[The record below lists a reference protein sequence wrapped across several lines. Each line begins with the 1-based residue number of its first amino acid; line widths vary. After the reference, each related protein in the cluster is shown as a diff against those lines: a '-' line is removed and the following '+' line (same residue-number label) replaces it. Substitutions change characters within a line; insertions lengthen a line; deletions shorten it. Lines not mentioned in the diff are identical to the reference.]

1 MEDKELNLTDEA
13 YEKWAD
19 QMNALANGF
28 PRTESGVE
36 IKILKKISP
45 PEEAWLVSQLGHSL
59 ESAEDISARIGLPVK
74 EVKQRLE
81 TAAHHGTVSV
91 NDSKGFDRYQ
101 LIPFIPGLLE
111 SSTHSQDQEFALLYE
126 QYMMLRG
133 TQGILGATPPI
144 QRVMPAYQALNTES
158 VLPYEDVRALLLEA
172 KDFWIIDCACRIEQD
187 LIGNRKC
194 DFPVKNCIQFT
205 KEGESSRSFDFN
217 NCGES
222 LERIS
227 QEEALAILD
236 EAEEIGLVHTV
247 HNNAKALGYIC
258 NCCGCCCVTL
268 RPINEHGINS
278 VLKANYYAEIKPE
291 ECTACEICIDRCQIG
306 AISMKEDVAI
316 VDLDQ
321 CIGCGL
327 CVTGCSSDAAYLHKK
342 PDAQLVHPPAD
353 FSAWEKERLLN
364 RTSRK

>member
-1 MEDKELNLTDEA
+1 MEDKEVNLNDKA

-19 QMNALANGF
+19 QMNAFGNGF
-28 PRTESGVE
+28 PRTESGIE
-36 IKILKKISP
+36 IRMLKKISP
-45 PEEAWLVSQLGHSL
+45 PEEAWLVSQLGSNL

-74 EVKQRLE
+74 EIKQRLD
-81 TAAHHGTVSV
+81 TAAHHGTVIV

-101 LIPFIPGLLE
+101 LKPFIPGLWE
-111 SSTHSQDQEFALLYE
+111 FSTHSQDQEFARLYE

-144 QRVMPAYQALNTES
+144 QRVMPAYQSLKTES

-172 KDFWIIDCACRIEQD
+172 KDFWVIDCACRVEQD
-187 LIGNRKC
+187 LVGNRKC
-194 DFPVKNCIQFT
+194 DFPVRNCIEFRR
-205 KEGESSRSFDFN
+205 EGESSRSLDFYDA
-217 NCGES
+217 

-247 HNNAKALGYIC
+247 HNNSKTLGYIC
-258 NCCGCCCVTL
+258 NCCGCCCCVL
-268 RPINEHGINS
+268 RPINEQGINS
-278 VLKANYYAEIKPE
+278 VLKANYYAEINPE

-316 VDLDQ
+316 VDLGQ

-327 CVTGCSSDAAYLHKK
+327 CVTGCPSDAAQLHRK
-342 PDAQLVHPPAD
+342 PDAQLLHPPAD
-353 FSAWEKERLLN
+353 FRAWEAERLLN
-364 RTSRK
+364 RDPRK